1 MKTNSNTAAVKN
13 LKEMLAADFYNEID
27 LVKNGV
33 QVYAYNLTGDE
44 YNVIVKAERTK
55 GRYYFTTRE
64 GYRLTWSSFTAEQL
78 GIICRDFADQVKRET
93 ITTDTD
99 HETTET
105 TANMTAA
112 DIYEEMRT
120 FAQHYAT
127 AYNCNLIASDAL
139 HDRQRFANW
148 QNIARE
154 ADETTNPRAAFFFA
168 IRKQGAESG
177 TREHVAERC
186 KVLGRPVYI
195 MKVERATNANGEYLA
210 GRFTVTQQF
219 TKENDPSTT
228 EAEREA
234 ERPTTLQ
241 AEQTTTET
249 PAEFSKCLAFIVTAN
264 GVTFSDIYTDPA
276 KAHAKADEKTAADP
290 RHRVWNVQQ
299 VETTAEDLAELLEA
313 QSRKESDELDNET
326 DPARVPDWT
335 RHAYEVAEMKRT
347 GCTFGQARA
356 KVAETRARILAR
368 REENND
374 KARRE
379 LRARAGSLVCKRDG
393 YDRAYWQAIKDG
405 DNAKADECARLEKEA
420 ADELA
425 EVKKQLAELP
435 APLESAQDITD
446 PDTAD
451 AVAAVVAKIENSP
464 RPVVLFDNFAQ
475 TFEVST
481 KADPDGLHKWQALT
495 AAGVESQG
503 RATLQEVARMIA
515 GE

>member
-13 LKEMLAADFYNEID
+13 LKEMLAADYYNEID
-27 LVKNGV
+27 LVKSGI

-105 TANMTAA
+105 VANMTAA

-139 HDRQRFANW
+139 HDRQRFYYW
-148 QNIARE
+148 QNIAN
-154 ADETTNPRAAFFFA
+154 DTTETTNPRRPFFFA

-195 MKVERATNANGEYLA
+195 MKVERATNANGETLA
-210 GRFTVTQQF
+210 GRYTVTQQF

-234 ERPTTLQ
+234 ENPTTLQ
-241 AEQTTTET
+241 E
-249 PAEFSKCLAFIVTAN
+249 PAEI
-264 GVTFSDIYTDPA
+264 
-276 KAHAKADEKTAADP
+276 KA
-290 RHRVWNVQQ
+290 
-299 VETTAEDLAELLEA
+299 
-313 QSRKESDELDNET
+313 DELDNET

-347 GCTFGQARA
+347 GCTFGEARA

-374 KARRE
+374 KANEKPQERE
-379 LRARAGSLVCKRDG
+379 TGAETTNSTPTASEAPTSHKAAPVIAAALFLLSLTIGNSTPAQIYTDKP
-393 YDRAYWQAIKDG
+393 
-405 DNAKADECARLEKEA
+405 ADV
-420 ADELA
+420 LA
-425 EVKKQLAELP
+425 EVA
-435 APLESAQDITD
+435 
-446 PDTAD
+446 
-451 AVAAVVAKIENSP
+451 
-464 RPVVLFDNFAQ
+464 
-475 TFEVST
+475 
-481 KADPDGLHKWQALT
+481 
-495 AAGVESQG
+495 AAGETVT
-503 RATLQEVARMIA
+503 AYTIAEV
-515 GE
+515 